1 MAMIML
7 MITIMLIILSLLSKT
22 KLPLSARDTIK
33 NYQNF
38 LAKDLKDQF
47 IGMSIKQ
54 KFRIKIQQMNIDIFL
69 NQILLKL
76 IIICFSLYK

>member
-38 LAKDLKDQF
+38 LANDLKDQF

>member
-38 LAKDLKDQF
+38 LAKDLKGQF

-54 KFRIKIQQMNIDIFL
+54 KFRLKIQQMNIDIFL